1 MDAQQSLFKK
11 NIKPLSE
18 NMRPKNLDDIFGQ
31 EHLLAQGAIFRKLV
45 ENDSLGSV
53 IFWGPPGTGKTTIA
67 NVIANITE
75 RKFITFHAAFNGA
88 KEVKDVIELAQ
99 KEISFGAKSLILFV
113 DEIHRF
119 NKAQQ
124 DLFLKP
130 IEHGQII
137 LIGATTENPSFAVN
151 NALLSR
157 CSVYA
162 LNQLKDIDLEKIIN
176 KILEYY
182 KALNKQV
189 LIDEQA
195 RKILIDYSN
204 GDARNIIN
212 IIELAVSASKGL
224 VKNCVIITVDIIKE
238 LLSTRKFAYDKNGEQ
253 HYNLLSALHKSIRG
267 SDAQAGIYWLARLL
281 ESGAD
286 PLIIVRRLIVAA
298 SEDVGLADPDA
309 LLQAIAVKHAIEHL
323 GLPECKIN
331 LSQLVIYLATA
342 PKSNSAYIAI
352 NNAIK
357 DVHEKNNLPVPLN
370 ICNAESKLMTNL
382 GYGAY
387 YKYDHEFKY
396 HYAGQEFLPED
407 LKNSIYYSPGDL
419 GFEKEIKRRI
429 EFWKNLKESHG

>member
-1 MDAQQSLFKK
+1 M
-11 NIKPLSE
+11 
-18 NMRPKNLDDIFGQ
+18 
-31 EHLLAQGAIFRKLV
+31 LAHGAIFRKLV

-67 NVIANITE
+67 SVIANITE
-75 RKFITFHAAFNGA
+75 RKFVTFHAAFNGT
-88 KEVKDVIELAQ
+88 KEVKDIIELAQ
-99 KEISFGAKSLILFV
+99 REISFGAKSLILFV

-119 NKAQQ
+119 NKSQQ

-130 IEHGQII
+130 IEQGQII

-157 CSVYA
+157 CSVYT
-162 LNQLKDIDLEKIIN
+162 LNQLKEIDLEKIIN
-176 KILEYY
+176 KIINYY
-182 KALNKQV
+182 KNLNKQV
-189 LIDEQA
+189 VIDDNA
-195 RKILIDYSN
+195 IKLLIDYSN

-212 IIELAVSASKGL
+212 IIELAVNASKGL
-224 VKNCVIITVDIIKE
+224 VKNCTIITVDIIKE
-238 LLSTRKFAYDKNGEQ
+238 LLATRKFAYDKNGEQ

-267 SDAQAGIYWLARLL
+267 SDVQASIYWLARLL

-298 SEDVGLADPDA
+298 SEDIGLADPEA
-309 LLQAIAVKHAIEHL
+309 IVIAIAVKHAVEHL

-357 DVHEKNNLPVPLN
+357 EVHEKNNLPVPLN
-370 ICNAESKLMTNL
+370 ICNAESNLMKNL
-382 GYGAY
+382 GYGAD

-396 HYAGQEFLPED
+396 NYAGQDFLPENIKD
-407 LKNSIYYSPGDL
+407 SVYYTPGEF
-419 GFEKEIKRRI
+419 GFEKEIKKRI
-429 EFWKNLKESHG
+429 DFWKNLKGSHD